1 MAIKININKPQE
13 DFDIGGVI
21 VTGVLDDT
29 AIKEVLR
36 LKESDLNDEAEK
48 LKRDFDKAEETSE
61 NYEDFATKTIELYD
75 KVYSPLFS
83 EGAVVKVYAV
93 VDDILATIDSFE
105 QALDYLMTKVS
116 KEREAKRK
124 KTIKKYMH
132 PKK

>member
-21 VTGVLDDT
+21 VTGILDDA

-36 LKESDLNDEAEK
+36 LKESDLADEAEK
-48 LKRDFDKAEETSE
+48 LKHEFDSAEETSE
-61 NYEDFATKTIELYD
+61 NYEEFATKTIALYD
-75 KVYSPLFS
+75 KVYAPLFS
-83 EGAVVKVYAV
+83 AGAVVKVYTKIN
-93 VDDILATIDSFE
+93 DILSTVDAFE
-105 QALDYLMTKVS
+105 QALDYLMNKVS

-124 KTIKKYMH
+124 KTIKKYMQ